1 MAMIKT
7 DKAHQALRN
16 RASLSV
22 QERQILILCD
32 GIRSR
37 QEIAGWLG
45 DTALA
50 LFDSL
55 AAQGYLVLRPAG
67 GQAWTRTDAR
77 DALLQRS
84 AAPPAAP
91 VAPPAATA
99 RHAALWQDAALAP
112 MEKSPAPATAAS
124 KRSLAACKMYA
135 QGILQMQRGS
145 DVQHMLAQLNASPD
159 EAGLVANLQQLLR
172 FLQQKTNASYADKVR
187 QHLGNILPEQHLA
200 SLQAVQLLDC
210 A

>member
-91 VAPPAATA
+91 VARP
-99 RHAALWQDAALAP
+99 AALWQDAALAP

-145 DVQHMLAQLNASPD
+145 DVQQMLAQLNASPD

>member
-1 MAMIKT
+1 M
-7 DKAHQALRN
+7 
-16 RASLSV
+16 
-22 QERQILILCD
+22 
-32 GIRSR
+32 
-37 QEIAGWLG
+37 
-45 DTALA
+45 
-50 LFDSL
+50 
-55 AAQGYLVLRPAG
+55 LRPAG

-77 DALLQRS
+77 DALRQS
-84 AAPPAAP
+84 AVAPPTFNPPAAALAAPAMATRPAP
-91 VAPPAATA
+91 V
-99 RHAALWQDAALAP
+99 WQDSALLSVD
-112 MEKSPAPATAAS
+112 KSPAPATAAS

-145 DVQHMLAQLNASPD
+145 DVQQMLAQLNASPD

>member
-32 GIRSR
+32 GVRSR

-67 GQAWTRTDAR
+67 GQTWTRNDAR
-77 DALLQRS
+77 
-84 AAPPAAP
+84 
-91 VAPPAATA
+91 
-99 RHAALWQDAALAP
+99 AALRQDAALAP
-112 MEKSPAPATAAS
+112 VEKPHAPATAAS

-145 DVQHMLAQLNASPD
+145 DVQQMLAQLNASPD

>member
-7 DKAHQALRN
+7 DKARHALRN

-45 DTALA
+45 DSALV
-50 LFDSL
+50 LIDGL
-55 AAQGYLVLRPAG
+55 AAQGYLEPKAAAG
-67 GQAWTRTDAR
+67 VP
-77 DALLQRS
+77 RS
-84 AAPPAAP
+84 AAPATRQTAEWREAALMPMGIDLQPTRPAPLPVASQSPSPAA
-91 VAPPAATA
+91 
-99 RHAALWQDAALAP
+99 
-112 MEKSPAPATAAS
+112 AAS

-145 DVQHMLAQLNASPD
+145 DAQQMLAQLNASQD
-159 EAGLVANLQQLLR
+159 EQGLVDNLMGLLQ
-172 FLQQKTNASYADKVR
+172 FLQQKTNASYAENVKKHMLNLLPER
-187 QHLGNILPEQHLA
+187 HLG
-200 SLQAVQLLDC
+200 SLQTA
-210 A
+210 

>member
-67 GQAWTRTDAR
+67 GQAWTRSDAR
-77 DALLQRS
+77 DALCS
-84 AAPPAAP
+84 GAAAPAARTTASLPAAAAWQDTALVPIEQAAP
-91 VAPPAATA
+91 VAVA
-99 RHAALWQDAALAP
+99 
-112 MEKSPAPATAAS
+112 ATAAS

-200 SLQAVQLLDC
+200 SLQSVQLLDC